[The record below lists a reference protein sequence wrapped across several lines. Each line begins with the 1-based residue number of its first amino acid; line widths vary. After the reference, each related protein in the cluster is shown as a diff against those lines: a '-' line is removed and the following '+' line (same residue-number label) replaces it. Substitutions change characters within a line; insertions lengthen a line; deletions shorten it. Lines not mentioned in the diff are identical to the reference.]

1 MLMIA
6 PSDEK
11 LRTRICVT
19 KSSDK
24 WIATSQAFLLN
35 TLMATPPPLPPPLSA
50 VPPKKGMN
58 VGCIIGLVLG
68 IGIFIIGIL
77 AALAVPAATGVMKR
91 AKQVRTHAAM
101 KDLRFG
107 LINYHTEYARFP
119 ATDSEVMVSAEGALL
134 KALMGQGEH
143 NPRQVVFLDV
153 PLAVGGKNGLLV
165 KGDDET
171 LVDAWGQTYRILTDV
186 DGNGS
191 IASPEPQQKPLTEA
205 VLVWSAGEDGDF
217 DTWEDNLASW
227 KPFRARPD

>member
-1 MLMIA
+1 
-6 PSDEK
+6 
-11 LRTRICVT
+11 
-19 KSSDK
+19 
-24 WIATSQAFLLN
+24 
-35 TLMATPPPLPPPLSA
+35 
-50 VPPKKGMN
+50 MN

-77 AALAVPAATGVMKR
+77 AALAVPAATSVMKR

-101 KDLRFG
+101 KDLCFG
-107 LINYHTEYARFP
+107 LISYHTEYARFP
-119 ATDSEVMVSAEGALL
+119 ATDSEVMVTAEGALL

-171 LVDAWGQTYRILTDV
+171 LVDIWGQTYRILMDV

-191 IASPEPQQKPLTEA
+191 IASPEPQQKPLTES

-227 KPFRARPD
+227 KPYRSTPD